1 MSKNLNPCPFCAGT
15 DVHEETSF
23 PFYVHCASCRTDGP
37 MHDNADA
44 ARDAWNTRKEVQPA

>member
-1 MSKNLNPCPFCAGT
+1 MSKNLNPCPFCAST

-44 ARDAWNTRKEVQPA
+44 ARDAWNTRKEVQSA